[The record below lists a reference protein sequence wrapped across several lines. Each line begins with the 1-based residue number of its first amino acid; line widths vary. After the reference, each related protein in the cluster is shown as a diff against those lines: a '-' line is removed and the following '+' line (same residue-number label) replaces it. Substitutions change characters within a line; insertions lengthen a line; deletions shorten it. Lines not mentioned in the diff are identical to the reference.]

1 MLGVF
6 LLMALV
12 AGLTTRSCVGER
24 QKQRASELRKL
35 AEETAPYPRAR
46 ANGDKLVF
54 KTDVVY
60 LFTYYLTQDDF
71 ERVKEFYDRQLIAK
85 GWARVESPPSALVG
99 PPDWRRYRKGDD
111 AIVVERDDNGRPDY
125 FDVTFEWNPGQR

>member
-35 AEETAPYPRAR
+35 AERLRLIPAQEPTVTSLSL
-46 ANGDKLVF
+46 KLTLF
-54 KTDVVY
+54 IY
-60 LFTYYLTQDDF
+60 LPIT
-71 ERVKEFYDRQLIAK
+71 
-85 GWARVESPPSALVG
+85 
-99 PPDWRRYRKGDD
+99 
-111 AIVVERDDNGRPDY
+111 
-125 FDVTFEWNPGQR
+125 